1 MAIFVEDSLVLS
13 IFCVLCSF
21 VLFFL
26 WDFSAFHME
35 LILEISVP
43 YPLKIEKGW
52 FSLLLCTFFSL
63 QNGNST
69 CTARSPH
76 PYSKQILLQLFWL
89 KDRFYVLEEEMKIA
103 KVPSFLCLYAF
114 NLTLANILN
123 LYVDGFSELFT
134 RTTLILCWV
143 SYFLF

>member
-1 MAIFVEDSLVLS
+1 MS
-13 IFCVLCSF
+13 
-21 VLFFL
+21 
-26 WDFSAFHME
+26 W
-35 LILEISVP
+35 
-43 YPLKIEKGW
+43 W

-63 QNGNST
+63 QNANST

-89 KDRFYVLEEEMKIA
+89 KDIFYVLEEEMKIT

-123 LYVDGFSELFT
+123 LYVDGFSG
-134 RTTLILCWV
+134 
-143 SYFLF
+143 